1 MCVCIY
7 IYIYIY
13 IYIQCAYQLKTNN
26 CVTLTLGHVKC
37 PELMLSQLGIIT
49 CCLSHE
55 HAFKYSRRQAER
67 QKRSGAS
74 EKPQWRMT
82 VLAVQSDKTLPLS
95 NYKGC
100 SGVML
105 HWFCVLY
112 TSHGESSLSTHT
124 QVHFSDMMTTVWMS
138 PRNVNLY
145 RLQMKPR
152 ISLKVFF
159 FFFFF

>member
-1 MCVCIY
+1 MTTTAEGLHDISEWIFSMVNTNKHVCVC
-7 IYIYIY
+7 

-55 HAFKYSRRQAER
+55 HAFKHSRRQAER

-112 TSHGESSLSTHT
+112 TDHGESSLSTHT
-124 QVHFSDMMTTVWMS
+124 QVHFFRHDDNSL
-138 PRNVNLY
+138 NVAS
-145 RLQMKPR
+145 KC
-152 ISLKVFF
+152 
-159 FFFFF
+159 